1 MNSFNIHVASEEINS
16 SNIKEK
22 NTDDYKIINYEKGYV
37 CFDDE
42 ETGKY
47 RSVVVCKKTNQ
58 VVAYGPKKS
67 ISMELFMERY
77 PEFEGHVPAD
87 VYVCEIVEGTMINLF
102 FDKERNTWEI
112 ATKSAMGGHYWFYRQ
127 YYNNSIG
134 TEQYTF
140 RQMFMEAVGESA
152 LSDLNESYL
161 VKNLDKNMS
170 YSFVLQH
177 PANHIVL
184 DITIPKVYLVAIFEI
199 THDSVG
205 FTSPLVTYKPRSSV
219 DVTDLRSVK
228 STDDENTIRHVPLF
242 EYYTNSSVLIDKHQY
257 GVFYLPARCNGIYN
271 RLCYSELQTPNIMCY
286 FHVGYMVVNSN
297 TGDRVTVKSE
307 NYERLK
313 NIRGNHPNLQYQY
326 LAIMRTGKITEFIQN
341 FPIYKTLFHQFYEQI
356 SDYVKSVHNIYL
368 EVYVKKNKDMLLN
381 VNKHMRYHL
390 QQIHYQKHIL
400 NKQIVTRDVVL
411 QWFLYTLEPGQFLY
425 LLRSQVI

>member
-1 MNSFNIHVASEEINS
+1 MNSFNINVASEEIKS

-67 ISMELFMERY
+67 ISMELFTERY

-152 LSDLNESYL
+152 FGDLNESYL

-199 THDSVG
+199 THDS
-205 FTSPLVTYKPRSSV
+205 
-219 DVTDLRSVK
+219 
-228 STDDENTIRHVPLF
+228 ENTIRPVPLF
-242 EYYTNSSVLIDKHQY
+242 EYYSNTSILIDKHQY
-257 GVFYLPARCNGIYN
+257 GVFYLPARYNGIYGTNN
-271 RLCYSELQTPNIMCY
+271 RLCYSDIQTQNIMCY

-368 EVYVKKNKDMLLN
+368 EVYVKKNKDMLQN

>member
-47 RSVVVCKKTNQ
+47 RSVVVCKKTKQ

-67 ISMELFMERY
+67 ISMELFMDRY

-140 RQMFMEAVGESA
+140 RQMFMEAVGESE

-199 THDSVG
+199 THDS
-205 FTSPLVTYKPRSSV
+205 
-219 DVTDLRSVK
+219 
-228 STDDENTIRHVPLF
+228 ENTIRPVPLF
-242 EYYTNSSVLIDKHQY
+242 EYYTNSSVLIDKYQY
-257 GVFYLPARCNGIYN
+257 GVFYLPARYNGIYETN
-271 RLCYSELQTPNIMCY
+271 NMLSYSDIQTPNIMCY

-297 TGDRVTVKSE
+297 TGDRVTVKSD